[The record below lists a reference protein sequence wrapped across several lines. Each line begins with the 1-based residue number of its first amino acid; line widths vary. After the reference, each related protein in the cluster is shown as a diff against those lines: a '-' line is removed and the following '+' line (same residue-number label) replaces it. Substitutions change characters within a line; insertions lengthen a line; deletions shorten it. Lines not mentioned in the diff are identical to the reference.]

1 MNKNIYRYL
10 YALPQV
16 RYNNQQP
23 FYRLPPL
30 KIASHLD
37 IVVFAG
43 KNMLERRGMPTQGKG
58 SEQGEVYIYLETTQE
73 ITAKT
78 RYKDLIVLT
87 QIVSLTEQLLV
98 QPEAIDISD
107 CKDFKEVL
115 SRHGSEHHSD
125 PDMRFNPM
133 GELHNSFEYLPHFT
147 PAINNLDE
155 DDLSK
160 FLNGLYTFGL
170 AKELERYPN
179 PHLKHTLQVTLYV
192 SVINQLAN
200 NVSPKCGGKLNCV
213 CDECGEK
220 VTLDHRG
227 SSEMGEIRNLL
238 DELFGEDNSEIKKLV
253 INAYRKT
260 RSGFLHSGR
269 LAGME
274 MDGGTFE
281 FDLEESREPI
291 ETLVNLQMLASRAIR
306 NYVFVRTREADNG

>member
-1 MNKNIYRYL
+1 M
-10 YALPQV
+10 
-16 RYNNQQP
+16 
-23 FYRLPPL
+23 F
-30 KIASHLD
+30 
-37 IVVFAG
+37 
-43 KNMLERRGMPTQGKG
+43 ERRGMPTQGKG
-58 SEQGEVYIYLETTQE
+58 SEQGEVYIYLETAEE

-107 CKDFKEVL
+107 CKDFKDVL

-125 PDMRFNPM
+125 PNVRFNPM

-192 SVINQLAN
+192 SVINQLADD
-200 NVSPKCGGKLNCV
+200 VECTCGGQLVCKKCGVDVNMHHK
-213 CDECGEK
+213 D
-220 VTLDHRG
+220 
-227 SSEMGEIRNLL
+227 SSEAAQIRSLL
-238 DELFGEDNSEIKKLV
+238 NELLGSDNSESKKIV
-253 INAYRKT
+253 MDAYGKV

-274 MDGGTFE
+274 MDGGTLEFE
-281 FDLEESREPI
+281 LEQIREPM
-291 ETLVNLQMLASRAIR
+291 ESLVNLQMIASRALRQFAFIR
-306 NYVFVRTREADNG
+306 SAHGK